1 MTTHLFRKTVI
12 QSQST
17 KIPLNLN
24 MALPVARRTV
34 MCNISFDGLLDKS
47 NEAALFIELIKY
59 ILFEKNQMPEMFD
72 QLKRST
78 RVRGKVC
85 PSHMFKKVLL
95 FSFLE
100 HYILFFYRK
109 RWSSLESQTIIYF
122 CMIFFFVKIGK
133 NKT

>member
-1 MTTHLFRKTVI
+1 MITHLFRKTVI

-24 MALPVARRTV
+24 MALPVARRSV

-47 NEAALFIELIKY
+47 NEAALFNELIKY

-78 RVRGKVC
+78 RVRGKVS
-85 PSHMFKKVLL
+85 PSHMFKKVL
-95 FSFLE
+95 FLN
-100 HYILFFYRK
+100 IIFIRK
-109 RWSSLESQTIIYF
+109 
-122 CMIFFFVKIGK
+122 GK
-133 NKT
+133 GGHH